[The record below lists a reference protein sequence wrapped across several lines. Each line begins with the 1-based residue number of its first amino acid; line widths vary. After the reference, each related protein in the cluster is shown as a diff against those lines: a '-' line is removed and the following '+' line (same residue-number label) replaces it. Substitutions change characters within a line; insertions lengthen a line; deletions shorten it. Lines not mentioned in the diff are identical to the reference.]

1 MQLPCPC
8 CKDTSH
14 QDDYVINNA
23 WGLFSATDHDVI
35 GAAPFSVS
43 SLALTAF
50 FLVPSVLPSLIF
62 CLFSVGLCCGGRPSF
77 PLVGCSLW
85 RLRLGKLLAVQVGSY
100 LGRCPGGLTCL
111 VGSSKGSSLVSVSDG
126 KESACSAKD
135 SGLIPGSGRSPGEGN
150 GNPLQYSC
158 LENPVDRGA
167 WWATVHGVAKSQ
179 TRLSDF
185 TSLSLL

>member
-43 SLALTAF
+43 TLALTAF
-50 FLVPSVLPSLIF
+50 FLVPSVLPSDLL
-62 CLFSVGLCCGGRPSF
+62 CLFSRPLSSGKALFSSGGLFSQGRLEP
-77 PLVGCSLW
+77 
-85 RLRLGKLLAVQVGSY
+85 GKLLAVQVGAC
-100 LGRCPGGLTCL
+100 LGRCPSGLTCL
-111 VGSSKGSSLVSVSDG
+111 AGSSKGSSFVSVSDG

-135 SGLIPGSGRSPGEGN
+135 PGLIPGSGRSPREGN

-158 LENPVDRGA
+158 LENPMDRGA
-167 WWATVHGVAKSQ
+167 WWGIVHGVAKSR
-179 TRLSDF
+179 TRLSD
-185 TSLSLL
+185 SHRLVSV

>member
-43 SLALTAF
+43 TLAFTAF

-62 CLFSVGLCCGGRPSF
+62 CVFSVAFVVAKGPLFLWWAVLSGEVGARRAVGCAGGRLSWKVPQR
-77 PLVGCSLW
+77 PHL
-85 RLRLGKLLAVQVGSY
+85 
-100 LGRCPGGLTCL
+100 PGW
-111 VGSSKGSSLVSVSDG
+111 
-126 KESACSAKD
+126 
-135 SGLIPGSGRSPGEGN
+135 
-150 GNPLQYSC
+150 Q
-158 LENPVDRGA
+158 
-167 WWATVHGVAKSQ
+167 Q
-179 TRLSDF
+179 
-185 TSLSLL
+185 